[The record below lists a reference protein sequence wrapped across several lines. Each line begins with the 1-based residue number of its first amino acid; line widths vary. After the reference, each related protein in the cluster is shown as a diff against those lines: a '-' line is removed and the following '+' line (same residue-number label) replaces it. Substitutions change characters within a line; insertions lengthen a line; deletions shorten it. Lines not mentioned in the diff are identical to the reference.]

1 MRNEKM
7 IRREIFCH
15 FFVVS
20 LKKERGKLDVLR
32 SSKSST
38 QMEKFRICRS
48 KFREQLFELPKLQV

>member
-32 SSKSST
+32 LSKSST
-38 QMEKFRICRS
+38 
-48 KFREQLFELPKLQV
+48 